1 MSLAVLIQ
9 ELDDAIAHGATV
21 RRAQILERI
30 TDIFVAESDSYSANQ
45 VELFDDVFVRIT
57 NVIEQSARAMLSKRL
72 AHVRRAPSAISKV
85 LASDDEIDIA
95 GPLLEHSQVLD
106 TETLVAAAR
115 SKSQKHLLAI
125 SKRST
130 LDEAVTDVLV
140 ERGDQPVVVSTASN
154 PAARFSET
162 GYRALVKRSAG
173 DDELTMCVAL
183 RSDIPRDHLLRL
195 LVRASHAVQLKLE
208 ASQPSMAPVI
218 QAAVAQ
224 AATMILDNVGRP
236 SRDYSAAQARIQA
249 LYNDGQLGE
258 KDVAAFAA
266 VNRFEET
273 VVTLAALCGFSIAAV
288 DRAMIQDRPDA
299 VLVMTKA
306 MGMSWA
312 TTQSVLR
319 MRAGARGISPG
330 ELELCHSTFIRL
342 KPGTARQV
350 IEFQAKRA
358 RGSRFGLTAA

>member
-1 MSLAVLIQ
+1 MEDQ
-9 ELDDAIAHGATV
+9 EVVKGIGL
-21 RRAQILERI
+21 RI
-30 TDIFVAESDSYSANQ
+30 VAEKDT
-45 VELFDDVFVRIT
+45 D
-57 NVIEQSARAMLSKRL
+57 
-72 AHVRRAPSAISKV
+72 AP
-85 LASDDEIDIA
+85 AS
-95 GPLLEHSQVLD
+95 LLELSGRDARLVQYIWAGQAGQRNKDD
-106 TETLVAAAR
+106 TPIFDEHLESFAA
-115 SKSQKHLLAI
+115 
-125 SKRST
+125 ST
-130 LDEAVTDVLV
+130 G
-140 ERGDQPVVVSTASN
+140 RMNQ
-154 PAARFSET
+154 AARFSET